1 MNRKE
6 MNVMKTIAILLG
18 IGLLVIAG
26 EAAYGA
32 DKPAGEAQG
41 LFEKKCSTCHS
52 TSRTTSQKKT
62 AREWERTVSRMKNSL
77 GAQLT
82 DQEATAIVEYLSKN
96 HGE

>member
-62 AREWERTVSRMKNSL
+62 RREWERTISRMKNVN
-77 GAQLT
+77 GASLT
-82 DQEATAIVEYLSKN
+82 DQETQAIVEYLSKN